1 MSDARVELCRLR
13 KTAEQQLP
21 GMGGE
26 GTAVSA
32 CSTCPGS
39 AATATL

>member
-21 GMGGE
+21 GMGRK
-26 GTAVSA
+26 GTTAGA
-32 CSTCPGS
+32 CLPCPGD